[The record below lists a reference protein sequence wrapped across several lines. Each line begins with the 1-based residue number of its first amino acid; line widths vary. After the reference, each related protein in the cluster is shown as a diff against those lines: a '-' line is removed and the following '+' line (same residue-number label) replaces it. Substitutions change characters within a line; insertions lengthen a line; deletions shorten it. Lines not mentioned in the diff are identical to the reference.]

1 MSDVIQFDQVRAAR
15 RLAAI
20 DRLDAALQQL
30 PEGQR
35 WPALRNA
42 MDTVRRGRPHAVPPV
57 TPETLRERRDN
68 WRNAENRLEFWQR
81 LRSLGHIAAA
91 AWEYAGN

>member
-68 WRNAENRLEFWQR
+68 WRNAENRLE
-81 LRSLGHIAAA
+81 
-91 AWEYAGN
+91 